1 MYTVILPN
9 LFCVFNLQKKR
20 ERYFEASTSDIK
32 DCCINIFFPSSSYVF
47 PLGCFIV
54 MEVILIEQ

>member
-1 MYTVILPN
+1 MYTVSLSN
-9 LFCVFNLQKKR
+9 LFHVFNLQKKR
-20 ERYFEASTSDIK
+20 GILRHQQMILKTVALTYF
-32 DCCINIFFPSSSYVF
+32 SSLSYVF